1 MKGENEMNQ
10 REEGCATGEAIQ
22 MVRAVQNEVRLDDGW
37 SRPFWRIKLRR
48 VGKKSLPSLFINLQ
62 IHILLL
68 KSLNGRLVRRS
79 ASRLPFRQSA
89 SREQQPSD

>member
-1 MKGENEMNQ
+1 VKGENEMNQ

-62 IHILLL
+62 IHICTPK
-68 KSLNGRLVRRS
+68 KSEWATRPSSGGARI
-79 ASRLPFRQSA
+79 QS
-89 SREQQPSD
+89 